1 MGVSNQATLLV
12 TDNWTR
18 LIMQNLTLLT
28 LHTLE
33 SQELRMQFF
42 QSLSPVL
49 FDLRF
54 IKQTE
59 MHLEMHNNLLDNGP

>member
-1 MGVSNQATLLV
+1 
-12 TDNWTR
+12 
-18 LIMQNLTLLT
+18 MQNLTLLT

-33 SQELRMQFF
+33 SQESRMQFF

-59 MHLEMHNNLLDNGP
+59 MQLEMHNNLLDNGP